1 VVGAYRRW
9 SQMPNGYCDGYF
21 ERGWSCVTVAAVDLF
36 LVM

>member
-1 VVGAYRRW
+1 MVSHSA
-9 SQMPNGYCDGYF
+9 NGYCDGYF